1 MKQSEIDEQKK
12 QYETSGFVIE
22 RGAIDLELSGE
33 MVEHVHWLGRRY
45 PDIRPESL
53 GHGLLAHD
61 PFMWR
66 LAGDDRLLDI
76 AARFIGNDI
85 ALFAAHYIAK
95 PPRTGKPVLWHQDGS
110 YWPLE
115 PMEVTTL
122 WVAGTNSTRDNGCM
136 RVIPG
141 TQNAKLLKK
150 SDLTE
155 LDKERYVLG
164 FGIREEEIDD
174 SSAIDIELSPGDVS
188 IHNPAIVHGSNENRT
203 DSWRAGLTLRYIP
216 TKTLV
221 NRPVH
226 ESLLL
231 RGSAMAPNRY
241 ALRPRFDRE
250 QHMTFKGCEEF
261 AE

>member
-1 MKQSEIDEQKK
+1 MNQREIDKQKDR
-12 QYETSGFVIE
+12 YETSGFVIE
-22 RGAIDLELSGE
+22 RGAIDSDLAGE
-33 MVEHVHWLGRRY
+33 MEEHVHWLGRRY

-66 LAGDDRLLDI
+66 LTGDDRLLDI
-76 AARFIGNDI
+76 AARFIGNDV

-122 WVAGTNSTRDNGCM
+122 WVAATDSTRDNGCM

-141 TQNAKLLKK
+141 TQNAKLIKK
-150 SDLTE
+150 SDLAE
-155 LDKERYVLG
+155 LDQSKYVLG
-164 FGIREEEIDD
+164 FGIREEDIDD
-174 SSAIDIELSPGDVS
+174 SDAIDIELSAGDVS
-188 IHNPAIVHGSNENRT
+188 IHNPAIIHGSNENRT
-203 DSWRAGLTLRYIP
+203 DSWRIGLTLRYIP
-216 TKTLV
+216 TKTHV
-221 NRPVH
+221 NKADH

-231 RGSAMAPNRY
+231 RGSADAPNLY
-241 ALRPRFDRE
+241 AERPRFDRE
-250 QHMTFKGCEEF
+250 RHMSFRGCEEF
-261 AE
+261 A